1 MFKCLLETKQNLTKI
16 GNSSAS
22 KETYKCG
29 ALIIYKLQFFNSSVN
44 NERIQNMKITIC
56 KPLLTL
62 INSIIVIPVSCHFEN
77 NAHVKKPGLL
87 TFVWLRSCTP
97 RRLHF
102 SPIYNSAVL
111 FQGFYVNKK
120 GMGSQLFDVCNFDN
134 HFVQK
139 SHYVFFLRMSSSG

>member
-1 MFKCLLETKQNLTKI
+1 MFNCLLETKQNLTKM

-87 TFVWLRSCTP
+87 TFV
-97 RRLHF
+97 
-102 SPIYNSAVL
+102 
-111 FQGFYVNKK
+111 
-120 GMGSQLFDVCNFDN
+120 
-134 HFVQK
+134 
-139 SHYVFFLRMSSSG
+139 